1 MTLMSLAEYSR
12 RVGKSRAAVTQWK
25 KAGRLVMQGDQVDV
39 EASDERLKRYRREG
53 MPDVV
58 NDAPAVKRG
67 RPTVK
72 QTAELNIELNSEPVC
87 LTCSEIARR
96 LDELDWNQSFNWDV
110 ASQHERAVLAA
121 QCIGW
126 EAVQSP
132 LRDDGHWGGYQLRIP
147 GDHAVPMD
155 GVPAGHGFE
164 LDVWDVLKFCRAELT
179 PIDDED
185 TFIVRPGL
193 LPLLAHPFG
202 ESEPKT

>member
-25 KAGRLVMQGDQVDV
+25 KAGRLIIRGDQVDV

-67 RPTVK
+67 RPAVK
-72 QTAELNIELNSEPVC
+72 QTVQLNIELNSEPVC

-96 LDELDWNQSFNWDV
+96 FDELDWNQLFEWDV
-110 ASQHERAVLAA
+110 ASPHERAVLAA
-121 QCIGW
+121 KCLEW

-132 LRDDGHWGGYQLRIP
+132 LRDDGGWGGYQLRIP
-147 GDHAVPMD
+147 GQHAVPMD
-155 GVPAGHGFE
+155 GVPARHGFE
-164 LDVWDVLKFCRAELT
+164 LDV
-179 PIDDED
+179 
-185 TFIVRPGL
+185 
-193 LPLLAHPFG
+193 
-202 ESEPKT
+202 